1 MISNGPKIFSQMLFF
16 GLLLTNACP
25 PAIADRWLVHESLG
39 DLEVFAEFAISADS
53 IAQELLD
60 VATELEQRLGL
71 KGSGQKVQVV
81 IFGSQQ
87 SYREYL
93 ISKIP
98 EARSRRAIFYQ
109 NGDLFQIYT
118 FRHAQLLTDLRHE
131 YTHALLHQSL
141 PYVPLWVDEG
151 LAEFLEERPADRTKS
166 SRLSAMRWKCRTGW
180 KPSLTSLEKIPS
192 AATMSGDN
200 YRDSWAYVHYLLMD
214 SDRSQNEFRE
224 FLQAISAGE
233 APGAFSEWT
242 ASRKSEVANR
252 IGSYFRRIQ
261 FSLR

>member
-1 MISNGPKIFSQMLFF
+1 MLQSALQILIFFC
-16 GLLLTNACP
+16 LTLTAHGQQS
-25 PAIADRWLVHESLG
+25 RWTIEEKRGTV
-39 DLEVFAEFAISADS
+39 EVFAEFDPGMRDLWKNIADVTRELRELVGVEPSGGS
-53 IAQELLD
+53 IQIILFRDQASYLRYLASSIPQSR
-60 VATELEQRLGL
+60 QR
-71 KGSGQKVQVV
+71 K
-81 IFGSQQ
+81 
-87 SYREYL
+87 
-93 ISKIP
+93 
-98 EARSRRAIFYQ
+98 AIFYQ

-151 LAEFLEERPADRTKS
+151 LAEFLEERPADREKS

-180 KPSLTSLEKIPS
+180 KPSLTTLEKIPS
-192 AATMSGDN
+192 AAAMSGDN